1 VRSTEDL
8 LPAVRVLLVEDSVL
22 DAEMI
27 ERALR
32 GLDRPVTTHR
42 VSNEP
47 DLRAALQRFA
57 PHIVLS
63 DYSIPGFS
71 GHEALRIVHQCAP
84 LLPFIFVSD
93 TIGQEA
99 AIEALRGGAVDYESK
114 DNLLRLP
121 SAIDNALRKVAKR
134 EQHEH
139 VERAL
144 RDSEERFRT
153 IVESTEDWV
162 WERDRQGR
170 LTYSNASVENL
181 LGYPPEQLIGRN
193 LFDLLDPDDRADAE
207 SKLRGL
213 ADNAI
218 GWRNQ
223 RLRWCHRNGSV
234 RLLDSTARPLF
245 DGNGVVMGSRGVD
258 RDVTLRTQQEAK
270 IRQMARIHA
279 VLSALGTAI
288 LRSRD
293 TASLLEMACRL
304 AVEQGQ
310 FKAAVVGL
318 PTPDGRLVLANRC
331 GDEAIIRMLE
341 SMGPADLESDADSAR
356 PSVRAFRDGRISVLA
371 DYAHSDAPAA
381 LRAEMAR
388 VGAGAQIAL
397 PIGTPPWA
405 LLLMFAESKPGFD
418 SDEIALIERI
428 AADLDYA
435 RDFIAKSDQLEFLA
449 YKNPVTGLPNHVAFE
464 AELKSRLAVGSTV
477 VGMLN
482 LVQFGQINDTRGRAF
497 GDSLL
502 VAAAER
508 LSGCFA
514 PATFLAHIGG
524 KSFMFA
530 GAWSGSMEECL
541 QEIAHWLRSCS
552 KVPLVIE
559 GEQVVFALRC
569 GITLAP
575 EQGRDLETLERF
587 AMSALADAARRDVAL
602 AGYTTELSQ
611 RAEREF
617 ELERE
622 LRVALDQGQF
632 ALFLQPKFDA
642 ASRSLVGAEALL
654 RWRHSKH
661 GMVSPAEFIPLLEGT
676 GLIVPVGR
684 WVMASALEILRR
696 WRASYPGDYRIAV
709 NVSARELREQ
719 GFVESC
725 RELFGGE
732 LDHRLDI
739 EVTESLLMVDI
750 NRNIQVL
757 NGLRDLG
764 CQIAID
770 DFGTGYS
777 SLSYLSRL
785 PADQLK
791 IDQSFTSQMASSP
804 DALALV
810 TNIIGLA
817 HSLSLKVVAE
827 GVEDEGQEKLL
838 RLLRCDQLQGYL
850 LGRPIAVDEFE
861 RVHLN

>member
-1 VRSTEDL
+1 MSIDDFM
-8 LPAVRVLLVEDSVL
+8 PAVRVLLVEDSVL
-22 DAEMI
+22 DAQLI

-32 GLDRPVTTHR
+32 GLDRPITTQR
-42 VSNEP
+42 VANAP
-47 DLRAALQRFA
+47 DLREALQQFA

-63 DYSIPGFS
+63 DYSMPGFS
-71 GHEALRIVHQCAP
+71 GHEALRIVHQSAP
-84 LLPFIFVSD
+84 LLPFIFVSG
-93 TIGQEA
+93 TIGEEA
-99 AIEALRGGAVDYESK
+99 AVEALHGGAVDYEFK

-121 SAIDNALRKVAKR
+121 SAIDTALRKVAER

-162 WERDRQGR
+162 WEMDRQGR

-193 LFDLLDPDDRADAE
+193 VLDLLDPGDRTDAE
-207 SKLRGL
+207 STLRGL

-218 GWRNQ
+218 GWRNR
-223 RLRWCHRNGSV
+223 RLRWLHRNGSV
-234 RLLDSTARPLF
+234 RLLESTARPLL
-245 DGNGVVMGSRGVD
+245 DGNGAVIGSRGID

-293 TASLLEMACRL
+293 TGSLLDMACRL

-318 PTPDGRLVLANRC
+318 PTSDGRLVLANRY

-341 SMGPADLESDADSAR
+341 SIGPAVLDSDADSDR
-356 PSVRAFRDGRISVLA
+356 PSVRAFREGRISVLP
-371 DYAHSDAPAA
+371 DYAHSDAPAP

-388 VGAGAQIAL
+388 VGADAQIAL

-405 LLLMFAESKPGFD
+405 LLLMFSESKQGFD

-435 RDFIAKSDQLEFLA
+435 RDFIAKSDRLEFLA
-449 YKNPVTGLPNHVAFE
+449 YKNPVTGLPNRVAFE

-477 VGMLN
+477 VGTLN
-482 LVQFGQINDTRGRAF
+482 MVQFGQFNDTRGRAF

-508 LSGCFA
+508 LAECFA
-514 PATFLAHIGG
+514 PATFLAHVGG

-530 GAWSGSMEECL
+530 GAWSGSMNECV
-541 QEIAHWLRSCS
+541 QEIEHWLRSCS
-552 KVPLVIE
+552 KLPLVID
-559 GEQVVFALRC
+559 GEQIVFALRC
-569 GITLAP
+569 GISLAP
-575 EQGRDLETLERF
+575 EQGRDLDTLERF
-587 AMSALADAARRDVAL
+587 ALVALAEAERRDIAL
-602 AGYTTELSQ
+602 AGYTAELSQ
-611 RAEREF
+611 RAERAI

-622 LRVALDQGQF
+622 LRVALDQRQF

-642 ASRSLVGAEALL
+642 ASRRLVGAEALL
-654 RWRHSKH
+654 RWRHPKH
-661 GMVSPAEFIPLLEGT
+661 GMVSPAEFIPLLEDT

-684 WVMASALEILRR
+684 WVMGSALEILRR
-696 WRASYPGDYRIAV
+696 WRDSGLGEYRIAV

-719 GFVESC
+719 GFVENC
-725 RELFGGE
+725 RELFAGE
-732 LDHRLDI
+732 LDHGLDI
-739 EVTESLLMVDI
+739 EVTESLVMVDI
-750 NRNIQVL
+750 KHNIQAL

-764 CQIAID
+764 CHIAID

-785 PADQLK
+785 PADELK
-791 IDQSFTSQMASSP
+791 IDQSFTSQIARSP

-817 HSLSLKVVAE
+817 HSLRLRVVAE

-861 RVHLN
+861 RVHLS